1 MLFRSSWSNSSS
13 FGIFTQPA
21 CFLLAFGWSISSR
34 LDIFTQ
40 STCFL
45 TAYTWSISSVLV
57 FFTQS
62 TCFLLPSGWG
72 ISSGLVFFT
81 QLACLIL
88 ASGWG
93 ISSDLG
99 IFTQLAFSKVKDT
112 KNVFHIFDRLSCK
125 MRYVCNLELL
135 SVLSTQKQCLNRT
148 FKQAATE
155 PWKANWLRLRIVK
168 RYKSRTLSNSWLQYI
183 ASA

>member
-1 MLFRSSWSNSSS
+1 MKLYSKYRCVFILPYDTSCQNYRSTTLILSLLHCNYLCSICLTVLLAGFLLASNWSISSDFGIFTQLTRFLSASSWSFSSR

-21 CFLLAFGWSISSR
+21 
-34 LDIFTQ
+34 
-40 STCFL
+40 
-45 TAYTWSISSVLV
+45 
-57 FFTQS
+57 
-62 TCFLLPSGWG
+62 
-72 ISSGLVFFT
+72 
-81 QLACLIL
+81 
-88 ASGWG
+88 
-93 ISSDLG
+93 
-99 IFTQLAFSKVKDT
+99 FSKVKNK
-112 KNVFHIFDRLSCK
+112 KNMFHIFDRLSCK

-135 SVLSTQKQCLNRT
+135 SVLSTHKQCLNRT